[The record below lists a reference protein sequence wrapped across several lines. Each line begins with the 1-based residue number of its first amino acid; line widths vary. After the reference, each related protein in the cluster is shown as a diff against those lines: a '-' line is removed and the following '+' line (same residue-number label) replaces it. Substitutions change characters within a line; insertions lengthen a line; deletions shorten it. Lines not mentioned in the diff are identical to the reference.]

1 MGIRSRYGRR
11 PFCGGSL
18 LNNRWILTAAHCL
31 SERRCKD
38 IKVVLGDHDVSKKEN
53 GEIVMDVC
61 HIVIHGYYNGASVF
75 DDIALL
81 EVCQPIQFREFFDFA
96 ANNFMF
102 ISFLGIGKHFETQ
115 NRFMHPG
122 SGL

>member
-81 EVCQPIQFREFFDFA
+81 EVCQPIQFREFLILPYFCRK
-96 ANNFMF
+96 
-102 ISFLGIGKHFETQ
+102 SRRQ
-115 NRFMHPG
+115 NCLPLTILCSSRF
-122 SGL
+122 

>member
-1 MGIRSRYGRR
+1 M
-11 PFCGGSL
+11 
-18 LNNRWILTAAHCL
+18 

-81 EVCQPIQFREFFDFA
+81 EVCQPIQFREFLTLPYFCRK
-96 ANNFMF
+96 
-102 ISFLGIGKHFETQ
+102 SRRQ
-115 NRFMHPG
+115 NCLPLTILCSSRF
-122 SGL
+122 

>member
-18 LNNRWILTAAHCL
+18 LNNRWILTAAHCV

-38 IKVVLGDHDVSKKEN
+38 IKVVLGDHDVSKKET

-81 EVCQPIQFREFFDFA
+81 EVCQPIQFREV
-96 ANNFMF
+96 
-102 ISFLGIGKHFETQ
+102 LTLPHFT
-115 NRFMHPG
+115 
-122 SGL
+122 SYKT